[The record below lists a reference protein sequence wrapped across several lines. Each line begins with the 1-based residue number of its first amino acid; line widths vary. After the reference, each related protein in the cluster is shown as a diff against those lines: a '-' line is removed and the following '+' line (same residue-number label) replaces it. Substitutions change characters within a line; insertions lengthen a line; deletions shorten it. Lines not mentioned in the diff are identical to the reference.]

1 MLVLN
6 KIYSNIQLTDINK
19 CNGRNR
25 NNIFAFIS
33 CDTYKINWSISLD
46 YAGKSLFI
54 INSTNQTDE
63 KFV

>member
-6 KIYSNIQLTDINK
+6 KIYSSIQLTDINK
-19 CNGRNR
+19 CNGENK
-25 NNIFAFIS
+25 NNIFAFIF
-33 CDTYKINWSISLD
+33 CDTYKINWSISLG
-46 YAGKSLFI
+46 YACKYLFI

>member
-6 KIYSNIQLTDINK
+6 KIYSSIQLTDINK
-19 CNGRNR
+19 CNGENR

-33 CDTYKINWSISLD
+33 CDTYKINRFFSLG
-46 YAGKSLFI
+46 YACKYLFI

-63 KFV
+63 KFI

>member
-1 MLVLN
+1 MLGLN
-6 KIYSNIQLTDINK
+6 KRYSNVKLTDINK
-19 CNGRNR
+19 CNGENR

-46 YAGKSLFI
+46 YADKYPFI
-54 INSTNQTDE
+54 INSINQTDE